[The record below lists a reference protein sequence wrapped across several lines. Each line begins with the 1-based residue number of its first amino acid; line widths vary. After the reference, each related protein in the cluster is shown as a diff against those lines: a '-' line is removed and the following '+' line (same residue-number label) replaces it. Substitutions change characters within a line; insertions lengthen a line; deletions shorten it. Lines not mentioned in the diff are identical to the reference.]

1 MRRSYL
7 RQNAKAR
14 SNNLEMQNCDQTV
27 EPNAY
32 WYLHVV
38 TLTRII
44 ARTIGRFW
52 IPRPLR
58 HPWFSGRLGSEALG
72 TNDTDHLAPFLKASC
87 TRTCL
92 QTLCL
97 FSLRYKK
104 KSRENKLLCWFIEK
118 IILCTRW
125 KVLYNSLAR
134 VRGEGRKKTRIPL
147 ALIPHLSPHYCVT
160 RCLIDLPTFHVL
172 IYQLYSCLL
181 SKSKARVI
189 CACPTKQ
196 GKVFKSL

>member
-1 MRRSYL
+1 MRRHIDPDYSKNNRKVLDSKTFATSVIFGTSRAWSFGDQWY
-7 RQNAKAR
+7 R
-14 SNNLEMQNCDQTV
+14 S
-27 EPNAY
+27 
-32 WYLHVV
+32 
-38 TLTRII
+38 
-44 ARTIGRFW
+44 
-52 IPRPLR
+52 
-58 HPWFSGRLGSEALG
+58 LG
-72 TNDTDHLAPFLKASC
+72 TVPGKHHVRELKRSPNLVFIFF
-87 TRTCL
+87 TV
-92 QTLCL
+92 Q
-97 FSLRYKK
+97 K
-104 KSRENKLLCWFIEK
+104 KSRENKLLCWFIKK

-134 VRGEGRKKTRIPL
+134 VRGEGRKKNRIPL